1 VWLSGQTRLRRMNIL
16 INALG
21 IVNSGGAIVLE
32 KISDEL
38 LQHQHNQYIFICNNN
53 NAIMKLVDKYKDQNN
68 IAFQI
73 VNHKGFLFRLYF
85 ENISLRKVVNDNKVD
100 LIYNFSG
107 TKQLFI
113 KITQLIKVQN
123 LLFYSKKLDNTYQ
136 QQAQLF
142 PWIRQIFLKRL
153 VFRFMLDRS
162 KHIEI
167 QSSHVKRYLSDFI
180 NTRNK
185 MFYVKSDI
193 DVSDNAFHAPRQY
206 DFSKKIKFLYIV
218 GPHFESL
225 HKNLQDFTNAM
236 MNLTEVGIDFEINI
250 TLTNDQ
256 LNNSKVWDAS
266 LNSKTNFLGYISD
279 QVKIKQL
286 FCDNTILISTSIIE
300 TLGLHVIEGIKNG
313 VITIA
318 PDEEY
323 ANTVYGENMF
333 KYELFNKNSLPSTIM
348 TVINCKESHS
358 DRILSIQDDLR
369 QSEMSKFGS
378 ILDVFDEVMNVQK

>member
-1 VWLSGQTRLRRMNIL
+1 MNIL

-21 IVNSGGAIVLE
+21 IVDSGGAIVLE

-38 LQHQHNQYIFICNNN
+38 LQNQHNQYIFICNNN
-53 NAIMKLVDKYKDQNN
+53 NAIMKLVDKYKERNN

-85 ENISLRKVVNDNKVD
+85 ENLSLRKVVNDNKVD

-113 KITQLIKVQN
+113 KTTQLIKVQN

-142 PWIRQIFLKRL
+142 LWIRQIFLKRL
-153 VFRFMLDRS
+153 VFRFMLNRS

-167 QSSHVKRYLSDFI
+167 QSNHVKNYLSNFI
-180 NTRNK
+180 DTEDK
-185 MFYVKSDI
+185 LFYLKSDI
-193 DVSDNAFHAPRQY
+193 DVSSNKFYLPKQY

-225 HKNLQDFTNAM
+225 NKNLQDFTNAM
-236 MNLTEVGIDFEINI
+236 QNLTKVGIDFEINI
-250 TLTNDQ
+250 TLTNEQ

-266 LNSKTNFLGYISD
+266 LNSKTNYLGYMGN
-279 QVKIKQL
+279 QEKMAEL
-286 FCDNTILISTSIIE
+286 FCDNAILISTSIIE

-333 KYELFNKNSLPSTIM
+333 KYELFNKNSLMGVIM
-348 TVINCKESHS
+348 SVINYKESYS
-358 DRILSIQDDLR
+358 EKILSIQDDLR
-369 QSEMSKFGS
+369 QSEMSKFSS
-378 ILDVFDEVMNVQK
+378 ILDVFDEVINVQ